1 MARLFVDG
9 DDLVVHL
16 SCVEKA
22 AARRGDVRV
31 PLTAVCR
38 VTVEPD
44 WWRALRGV
52 PQRGVWVPGTRCIGM
67 RSHHAG
73 MDFVAIR
80 SGRPVVCVE
89 LRPAA
94 PLRLLGV
101 SVPTRTEARS
111 TVDWLGRTAPKIDTS
126 TPWRQPLPVPEENS
140 APATSCTS
148 PTPEITSPPCVR
160 TARARGPD
168 FRVRPRS
175 VGGVG
180 ASLPPWDYVH
190 RLTKGVQMS
199 AIKESVD
206 ISCRPEDVFSYVT
219 DPSHLPEWQESAV
232 SVRPVGDAPVAVGL
246 RVVVTRRI
254 GRRDIPM
261 TSEVTEL
268 DPPRSW
274 RVDGIDGPIRGHV
287 KGTIEPLGDGERSRL
302 TLSLDFETHGIGKVL
317 VPLVV
322 RPHVRKEMPRNEQTL
337 KRLLEGSA

>member
-1 MARLFVDG
+1 
-9 DDLVVHL
+9 
-16 SCVEKA
+16 
-22 AARRGDVRV
+22 
-31 PLTAVCR
+31 
-38 VTVEPD
+38 
-44 WWRALRGV
+44 
-52 PQRGVWVPGTRCIGM
+52 
-67 RSHHAG
+67 
-73 MDFVAIR
+73 
-80 SGRPVVCVE
+80 
-89 LRPAA
+89 
-94 PLRLLGV
+94 
-101 SVPTRTEARS
+101 
-111 TVDWLGRTAPKIDTS
+111 
-126 TPWRQPLPVPEENS
+126 
-140 APATSCTS
+140 
-148 PTPEITSPPCVR
+148 
-160 TARARGPD
+160 
-168 FRVRPRS
+168 
-175 VGGVG
+175 
-180 ASLPPWDYVH
+180 
-190 RLTKGVQMS
+190 MS

-232 SVRPVGDAPVAVGL
+232 SVRPVGDAPLAVGS